1 MNYNISQTSHSYNN
15 VMYPITFVAFPAEID
30 AFIVF
35 TSFVVSFAH
44 CGDVSAHSDISTWG
58 GGLGGDVV
66 GR

>member
-1 MNYNISQTSHSYNN
+1 
-15 VMYPITFVAFPAEID
+15 MYPITFVAFPAEID